1 MLLGLFL
8 LDDIFKE
15 ENMSV
20 EMEKLQIEFAKE
32 KLDALRFYM
41 KEKELT
47 VEGELQKHVD
57 NIYEKHVP
65 SVTRRYLERND
76 EEREVQ
82 TEESAAISP
91 DDSESTERSTPR
103 GRGRGGRRQSTED
116 QAASGAISPEE
127 AEGTTEQ
134 ENEQGQGMELSM

>member
-1 MLLGLFL
+1 
-8 LDDIFKE
+8 
-15 ENMSV
+15 MSV
-20 EMEKLQIEFAKE
+20 EMEKLQIEFSKE

-41 KEKELT
+41 KEKNLT

-76 EEREVQ
+76 EVQEVQ
-82 TEESAAISP
+82 TEESEVVSSA
-91 DDSESTERSTPR
+91 DSESTERSTSR

-116 QAASGAISPEE
+116 QVASGAISTEE
-127 AEGTTEQ
+127 TEGIMEQ
-134 ENEQGQGMELSM
+134 TDGQSQGMELSM